1 MTFTRTKSLCLA
13 AVGILGGSF
22 LIGASQVHAQTA
34 MLSTQSAEAVR
45 AYWTPQR
52 MRDAKPVELP
62 ISREPLGDM
71 TATAAETG
79 PPQGAPGGSPV
90 GKVDASM
97 AVKFYTPNADEDDG
111 VAPLQTSSFGAH
123 FTTHRVFPTA
133 AAQTYPALTA
143 GKLFF
148 TKPGVGNFVCSA
160 EVGRQRLLFTAG
172 HCVYGAD
179 MNPKRFF
186 TNFLFVPG
194 LANGVGPT
202 GSWTWRA
209 AQIALSWRNGNG
221 GVPNAQ
227 DLAIIEVNDRVFNGV
242 VRKISFFTGFN
253 GWRTS
258 TFGVN
263 HVTMLGYPCNIDSCN
278 LMQRTDA
285 GIHSSGG
292 NNTFRFGSAAR
303 GGQSGGPILENF
315 GVAGVGHPAPGGF
328 GFNVSLSNASYGPTA
343 TEPKYIGASHRN
355 QEFIN
360 ILNQMCALKAGNCS

>member
-1 MTFTRTKSLCLA
+1 M
-13 AVGILGGSF
+13 
-22 LIGASQVHAQTA
+22 
-34 MLSTQSAEAVR
+34 STQTEAAVR
-45 AYWTPQR
+45 AYWTPER
-52 MRDAKPVELP
+52 MRNAKPVSLP
-62 ISREPLGDM
+62 ISSEALGDM
-71 TATAAETG
+71 NATTAEKG
-79 PPQGAPGGSPV
+79 PVQGGSEGSAV

-97 AVKFYTPNADEDDG
+97 GVKLYTPGKEEDDG
-111 VAPLQTSSFGAH
+111 EVAPMQSSSFGAH
-123 FTTHRVFPTA
+123 FTTHRVFPTS
-133 AAQTYPALTA
+133 AAQTSPALRA

-148 TKPGVGNFVCSA
+148 TKPGRGNFVCSA
-160 EVGRQRLLFTAG
+160 EVGRHRLIFTAG

-179 MNPKRFF
+179 LNPKRFH

-209 AQIALSWRNGNG
+209 AQAAASWRAGNG

-227 DLAIIEVNDRVFNGV
+227 DLAIIEVSDRVVSGAT
-242 VRKISFFTGFN
+242 RKISFFTGFN

-258 TFGVN
+258 TTSAN

-315 GVAGVGHPAPGGF
+315 GVSGAGHPSPGGF

-355 QEFIN
+355 SEFVN
-360 ILNQMCALKAGNCS
+360 MLNQMCGLRPGNCTTSP

>member
-1 MTFTRTKSLCLA
+1 MTLNRTKSLCLA
-13 AVGILGGSF
+13 AVGIVGGSF
-22 LIGASQVHAQTA
+22 LIGASPVHAQTIVN
-34 MLSTQSAEAVR
+34 QSADAVR

-52 MRDAKPVELP
+52 MRDAKAVELP
-62 ISREPLGDM
+62 ISTEPLGEM

-79 PPQGAPGGSPV
+79 PPKGAPEGRAV

-97 AVKFYTPNADEDDG
+97 AVKFYTPNADEEDD
-111 VAPLQTSSFGAH
+111 VAPMQTSSFGAH

-133 AAQTYPALTA
+133 AAQTSPALRT

-160 EVGRQRLLFTAG
+160 EVGRHRLVFTAG
-172 HCVYGAD
+172 HCVFSANL
-179 MNPKRFF
+179 NPKRFH

-194 LANGVGPT
+194 LANGTGPT
-202 GSWTWRA
+202 GSWTARA
-209 AQIALSWRNGNG
+209 VQAAASWRNGNG
-221 GVPNAQ
+221 SVPNAQ
-227 DLAIIEVNDRVFNGV
+227 DLGILEMNDRAFSGV

-258 TFGVN
+258 TFGAN

-285 GIHSSGG
+285 GIHSALAP
-292 NNTFRFGSAAR
+292 NTFRFGSAAR

-315 GVAGVGHPAPGGF
+315 GVLGVGHPPPGGF
-328 GFNVSLSNASYGPTA
+328 GANVSLSNASYGPTA

-355 QEFIN
+355 SEFVT
-360 ILNQMCALKAGNCS
+360 ILNQMCALRAGNCS